1 VTHADVEGLLS
12 AWLDDELAPD
22 EARAVADHVATC
34 AECATV
40 RDDALRLRSALR
52 SELPRFEASD
62 LLRARI
68 QAAARARASDV
79 ASARR
84 RPRYMARYMTWIA
97 AAAVVLAAVG
107 SWQLATRR
115 AEGNQL
121 AQAVL
126 ATHVRSLM
134 PGHLTDVVSSD
145 QHTVKPWFDG
155 RLDFSP
161 PVPDFASKGFPL
173 VGGRMDYIGA
183 RAVATL
189 VYARRLHMIS
199 VTLWPRGA
207 GPDGGPAAWTRQGY
221 HLLHWNTPEYTYW
234 VASDLGQAELRQFAA
249 MLQQSDRVTEGT
261 PP

>member
-1 VTHADVEGLLS
+1 MNHADAEGLLS

-22 EARAVADHVATC
+22 EAGKVAAHVAAC
-34 AECATV
+34 AECARA
-40 RDDALRLRSALR
+40 RDVALRLRSALR
-52 SELPRFEASD
+52 AELPRFEASD

-68 QAAARARASDV
+68 QAAARDQARKA
-79 ASARR
+79 ASARWTPR
-84 RPRYMARYMTWIA
+84 RLAWMA
-97 AAAVVLAAVG
+97 AAAVALAAVG

-121 AQAVL
+121 AEAVL
-126 ATHVRSLM
+126 STHVRSLM

-161 PVPDFASKGFPL
+161 PVPDFASRGYPL
-173 VGGRMDYIGA
+173 VGGRMDYVGG

-207 GPDGGPAAWTRQGY
+207 GPDAGPAAWTRQGY
-221 HLLHWNTPEYTYW
+221 HLLHWNTPEYTWW
-234 VASDLGQAELRQFAA
+234 VASDLGLAELDQFAA
-249 MLQQSDRVTEGT
+249 MLRQSDREMAGA
-261 PP
+261 P

>member
-1 VTHADVEGLLS
+1 MNHADAEGLLS

-22 EARAVADHVATC
+22 EAGDVAAHVAAC
-34 AECATV
+34 AECGKA
-40 RDDALRLRSALR
+40 RDVALRLRSALR
-52 SELPRFEASD
+52 AELPRFEASD

-68 QAAARARASDV
+68 QAAARDQARKA
-79 ASARR
+79 ASARWTPR
-84 RPRYMARYMTWIA
+84 RLAWMA
-97 AAAVVLAAVG
+97 AAAVALAAVG

-121 AQAVL
+121 AEAVL
-126 ATHVRSLM
+126 STHVRSLM

-161 PVPDFASKGFPL
+161 PVPDFASRGYPL
-173 VGGRMDYIGA
+173 VGGRMDYVGG

-207 GPDGGPAAWTRQGY
+207 GPDAGPAAWTRQGY
-221 HLLHWNTPEYTYW
+221 HLLHWNTPEYTWW
-234 VASDLGQAELRQFAA
+234 VASDLGLAELDQFAA
-249 MLQQSDRVTEGT
+249 MLRQSDREMAGA
-261 PP
+261 P

>member
-1 VTHADVEGLLS
+1 MNHADAEGLLS

-22 EARAVADHVATC
+22 EAGDVAAHVAAC
-34 AECATV
+34 AECARA
-40 RDDALRLRSALR
+40 RDAALRLRSALR
-52 SELPRFEASD
+52 AELPRFEASD

-68 QAAARARASDV
+68 QAAARDQARKA
-79 ASARR
+79 ASARWTPR
-84 RPRYMARYMTWIA
+84 RLAWMAT
-97 AAAVVLAAVG
+97 AAVALAAVG

-121 AQAVL
+121 AEAVL
-126 ATHVRSLM
+126 STHVRSLM

-161 PVPDFASKGFPL
+161 PVPDFASRGYPL
-173 VGGRMDYIGA
+173 VGGRMDYVGG

-207 GPDGGPAAWTRQGY
+207 GPDAGPAAWTRQGY
-221 HLLHWNTPEYTYW
+221 HLLHWNTPEYTWW
-234 VASDLGQAELRQFAA
+234 VASDLGLAELDQFAA
-249 MLQQSDRVTEGT
+249 MLRQSDREMAGA
-261 PP
+261 P

>member
-1 VTHADVEGLLS
+1 MNHADAEGLLS

-22 EARAVADHVATC
+22 EAGKVAAHVAAC
-34 AECATV
+34 AECGKA
-40 RDDALRLRSALR
+40 RDVALRLRSALR
-52 SELPRFEASD
+52 AELPRFEASD

-68 QAAARARASDV
+68 QAAARDQARKA
-79 ASARR
+79 ASARWTPR
-84 RPRYMARYMTWIA
+84 RLAWMA
-97 AAAVVLAAVG
+97 AAAVALAAVG

-121 AQAVL
+121 AEAVL
-126 ATHVRSLM
+126 STHVRSLM

-161 PVPDFASKGFPL
+161 PVPDFASRGYPL
-173 VGGRMDYIGA
+173 VGGRMDYVGG

-207 GPDGGPAAWTRQGY
+207 GPDAGPAAWTRQGY
-221 HLLHWNTPEYTYW
+221 HLLHWNTPEYTWW
-234 VASDLGQAELRQFAA
+234 VASDLGLAELDQFAA
-249 MLQQSDRVTEGT
+249 MLRQSDREMAGA
-261 PP
+261 P

>member
-1 VTHADVEGLLS
+1 MNHADAEGLLS

-22 EARAVADHVATC
+22 EAGKVAAHVAAC
-34 AECATV
+34 AECARA
-40 RDDALRLRSALR
+40 RDVALRLRSALR
-52 SELPRFEASD
+52 AELPRFEASD

-68 QAAARARASDV
+68 QAAARDQARKA
-79 ASARR
+79 ASARWTPR
-84 RPRYMARYMTWIA
+84 RLAWMA
-97 AAAVVLAAVG
+97 AAAVALAAVG

-121 AQAVL
+121 AEAVL
-126 ATHVRSLM
+126 FTHVRSLM

-161 PVPDFASKGFPL
+161 PVPDFASRGYPL
-173 VGGRMDYIGA
+173 VGGRMDYVGG

-207 GPDGGPAAWTRQGY
+207 GPDAGPAAWTRQGY
-221 HLLHWNTPEYTYW
+221 HLLHWNTPEYTWW
-234 VASDLGQAELRQFAA
+234 VTSDLGLAELDQFAA
-249 MLQQSDRVTEGT
+249 MLRQSDREMAGA
-261 PP
+261 P